1 MIAVELVTASWFLW
15 RARRLAVTTTGLA
28 IVFLL
33 ACFPSA
39 VIIVDAPRCVGDHL
53 EFIALATAWLLLAAI
68 ALWIGH
74 WVRYLRN
81 RRKLRA

>member
-1 MIAVELVTASWFLW
+1 
-15 RARRLAVTTTGLA
+15 
-28 IVFLL
+28 VFLL

-68 ALWIGH
+68 ALWTGH
-74 WVRYLRN
+74 LVRYLRK
-81 RRKLRA
+81 RRRRHA